1 MPGSCP
7 VCHCSCSALSCLPV
21 LMSGHCPACRC
32 SCQAVDVQEMMKSVG
47 ELMLDSN
54 GRKVLTYLLVRRD
67 QRFFCP
73 DVAQVLQQGD
83 SNPTRYGDGE
93 DTSAFSDP
101 TPPGMLMVKI
111 PLLSVTPPHQVC

>member
-1 MPGSCP
+1 
-7 VCHCSCSALSCLPV
+7 
-21 LMSGHCPACRC
+21 
-32 SCQAVDVQEMMKSVG
+32 MKSIG

-67 QRFFCP
+67 QHFFCP

-93 DTSAFSDP
+93 NTP
-101 TPPGMLMVKI
+101 T
-111 PLLSVTPPHQVC
+111 SVTTPHQVC